1 MCEDKHFLRRLCKV
15 VGFVRSGAA
24 NTYSSSKIG
33 LYEDVTLSGTAS
45 SGPDRKSLQAEA
57 LLGRVYLFYSGFY
70 NDEVVTLPD
79 GTDLTKAE
87 VGGYITEARRS
98 GNVWYVATVTKEAR
112 KGMSLPLKFLGE
124 GDYEAVIYRD
134 TTKRMLKIDKKTVT
148 RYDILSYDL
157 LAESGYVVK
166 LTKKEL

>member
-1 MCEDKHFLRRLCKV
+1 MDLTPRVYPKSKSKICTTGLQLACCVLLDCGMPCMAGSAGDYRQY
-15 VGFVRSGAA
+15 SGA
-24 NTYSSSKIG
+24 S
-33 LYEDVTLSGTAS
+33 
-45 SGPDRKSLQAEA
+45 
-57 LLGRVYLFYSGFY
+57 FYKTFPAVW
-70 NDEVVTLPD
+70 DETVFLD
-79 GTDLTKAE
+79 GE
-87 VGGYITEARRS
+87 VGGYITEAS
-98 GNVWYVATVTKEAR
+98 AR

-134 TTKRMLKIDKKTVT
+134 TTKRKLKIDKKTVT